1 LDVARRLFEQFDT
14 DKSGYLT
21 EPEIPNLLKETYRQ
35 MGMTFNPSTEDV
47 KSWMKMTDLDGD
59 GKVTLEDYEN
69 LIIRSLERV
78 GIKIFD

>member
-1 LDVARRLFEQFDT
+1 
-14 DKSGYLT
+14 
-21 EPEIPNLLKETYRQ
+21 

-69 LIIRSLERV
+69 LIIRSLEKV